1 MWRYIFSKWNRF
13 KSNMDQL
20 ASPIESGN
28 RKSFKQIVDEQMRA
42 WEDDVK
48 QTGKL
53 DFWGA
58 FKWYDTKSPTQQ
70 QQSSEIEF
78 NQGASV
84 AFMITKKMSMELKE
98 LGYRQTAIDK
108 LSPKEANF
116 ILENKIKFKPKLP
129 DHLKSKLENKGNE
142 QISPIILAGVTN
154 DQQSTTENGSSP
166 TATTSELPPVPLEF
180 ESPTNQSI
188 SNNVVFEEDK
198 KISESSTEQLSMSN
212 EKEDVIEVEEKPRY
226 YGQKKSF
233 YMDLDKNRAQMYET
247 EKQQQQQQQ
256 QKEEEKNASQNND
269 VQVSS
274 VSSSPSSVQVS
285 VSKSENTGKQK

>member
-1 MWRYIFSKWNRF
+1 
-13 KSNMDQL
+13 
-20 ASPIESGN
+20 
-28 RKSFKQIVDEQMRA
+28 
-42 WEDDVK
+42 
-48 QTGKL
+48 
-53 DFWGA
+53 
-58 FKWYDTKSPTQQ
+58 
-70 QQSSEIEF
+70 
-78 NQGASV
+78 
-84 AFMITKKMSMELKE
+84 MSMELKE